1 MKIKSILS
9 LLSSFSLLIVSGTSV
24 TACTSSIKDYS
35 LMNLDK
41 LESEFKNNTFT
52 ISNSWNNFWGNLNDL
67 SNHKSYYQLLLDQ
80 LFDQNHIDKKYE
92 NYVVLQQKNKQG
104 NYVKASTLNQMTE
117 KGNALESDTNL
128 RIHIMWNG
136 DYADISSFEI
146 NWTLTNDQLTI
157 YPLFNLLQKHNQLN
171 IYDTSIKGYPNN
183 KITIRNYEEQLQVAF
198 NKQYPGPNNYQYT
211 NFKTNLANQ
220 NLNTNDEA
228 NKLGLVISNRQSH
241 YTDNN
246 FVINFYCIINIFNS
260 LNDIY
265 YNKPKYHVLGA
276 WGNRTD
282 YDSFLNWLGLDPDYQ
297 FTQIMN
303 YQNDLTYQGYLPA
316 TPKKGELPEVNTI
329 TISYKKEITAK
340 VRTMFI

>member
-1 MKIKSILS
+1 MKKILS
-9 LLSSFSLLIVSGTSV
+9 LFCVLGLSIISASNVMSCG
-24 TACTSSIKDYS
+24 SSKKNQNNNS
-35 LMNLDK
+35 SMTLNK
-41 LESEFKNNTFT
+41 LKADFKNNNLT
-52 ISNSWNNFWGNLNDL
+52 INHWDNFWGNLNDSL
-67 SNHKSYYQLLLDQ
+67 NNKTYYQLLLDQ
-80 LFDQNHIDKKYE
+80 LFKQNKIDDKYE
-92 NYVVLQQKNKQG
+92 KDVVIQQKVED
-104 NYVKASTLNQMTE
+104 NYVKAYVLNQMKDKTI
-117 KGNALESDTNL
+117 ESNTNL
-128 RIHIMWNG
+128 RIHIMLNG
-136 DYADISSFEI
+136 DDANISSLDV
-146 NWTLTNDQLTI
+146 NWKLTSDQQPI